1 MLKIGLAT
9 AVALAAVSSCQAQF
23 VLVNGT
29 VSDSA
34 GCLYAGGSGR
44 AVLVPPYGN
53 YLLNNSP
60 MSPGQQTVVISII
73 DSFGNFT
80 LQVANTNNI
89 SPASQH
95 PQWQFSFRSQDGLTS
110 FIMTPVTI
118 TANTNLSTLIKS
130 QAAQLNCH
138 GGGGGGTP
146 GTPPGSVQYNNA
158 GVFGGILGSNAT
170 TTGDVLFAPPAT
182 GVALTVTG
190 APDHSNILNLNGN
203 GGTGGS
209 ALMDSYQGNV
219 TITPVGGAG
228 PALTVGALTG
238 AAIAASS
245 GDTNFANNPKGIGTS
260 VSEADNTGL
269 SQTLQANTFGLT
281 AHGAIENGDV
291 FQSVVINFL
300 DNGTGSPALDEGL
313 QVAASC
319 TGNAVLCYGAELKAT
334 GGVTNADLVLDD
346 VTGSTQCLQADTA
359 GEVTGSGSPCGGAP
373 SGPSE
378 IQWDNAGAFAGVGGS
393 SVNTAG
399 NIGLAPPAT
408 GAALTLTGAPNGE
421 DAIDIVGPFNDDGA
435 IYIVNNN
442 SGPGTAPGIYIN
454 QLDGDQAIFA
464 QVADT
469 NGVNPSAGIGVG
481 YTETDSTGSGE
492 SIFSFD
498 GGGTLFGTNVGSD
511 QAFGGRFK
519 AIDSSTGGAAAEVV
533 AAQFNFTCTVR
544 TVLCYG
550 IDIQAPGGTPGVST
564 AALNIRNQGT
574 VPAIVTGT
582 GPVSFGDAVTLGA
595 ITGMTQCVQVDLNG
609 LTSGTGATCGTG
621 GGPGSFSGITSGTNT
636 AAAMVVGSGASMSAT
651 GTGTIAATSVTGLSV
666 ASGKTLTASNSLTL
680 TGTDSTSFAFPSTS
694 GTVVTL
700 AATQTLTNKTL
711 TSPTLTTPALGT
723 PASGVLTNAT
733 GLPLSTGVTGNLP
746 VGNLNSGT
754 SAGSTT
760 FWRGDG
766 TWAVPTGSGTV
777 TSIATTTPIGGG
789 PITSTGT
796 ITCTTCVVASSPGV
810 GIAHFA
816 GATQTVTSSAVNLGN
831 ADVTGNLPI
840 TNLNSGAGAST
851 STFWR
856 GDGTWAVAPGTG
868 TVTSIATSSPIS
880 GGPITGTGTVSCSTC
895 VTSAAALTAHQPIV
909 GAGSQASAALPTT
922 FTNLTTACS
931 GNQTWA
937 IASAWVANAS
947 ITLTGS
953 CILNITG
960 LLPGGNYVLVVTQ
973 GAGGSNT
980 LSLGSGCT
988 WKVSNGGGGAV
999 TPTAT
1004 AGAIDVMAFTGDG
1017 TNCYVQYNT
1026 NFN

>member
-80 LQVANTNNI
+80 LQVANTNNV

-378 IQWDNAGAFAGVGGS
+378 IQWDNAGAFAGVAGS
-393 SVNTAG
+393 TANTAG
-399 NIGLAPPAT
+399 NIALAPPAT
-408 GAALTLTGAPNGE
+408 GVALTLTGAS
-421 DAIDIVGPFNDDGA
+421 DASDSLDVSSIGTGIYVQSQQNVANTGLEALLAVNILTDDAGLGNIFVSNALEGVAKGSNVSGDEFFASGALQTDNSVSGGAAEMGGFYAEVECNLADVLCVGIEIPT
-435 IYIVNNN
+435 I
-442 SGPGTAPGIYIN
+442 TAPGI
-454 QLDGDQAIFA
+454 
-464 QVADT
+464 
-469 NGVNPSAGIGVG
+469 
-481 YTETDSTGSGE
+481 
-492 SIFSFD
+492 
-498 GGGTLFGTNVGSD
+498 TNVGLHIS
-511 QAFGGRFK
+511 
-519 AIDSSTGGAAAEVV
+519 
-533 AAQFNFTCTVR
+533 
-544 TVLCYG
+544 
-550 IDIQAPGGTPGVST
+550 
-564 AALNIRNQGT
+564 NQGSNA
-574 VPAIVTGT
+574 AIETGT
-582 GPVSFGDAVTLGA
+582 GAVVFGDAVTLGA
-595 ITGMTQCVQVDLNG
+595 ITGMTQCVQVNSAG
-609 LTSGTGATCGTG
+609 LTSGTGATCGAG
-621 GGPGSFSGITSGTNT
+621 GGAAAFSGITSGTNT

>member
-203 GGTGGS
+203 GGTGGN
-209 ALMDSYQGNV
+209 ALGQLPREVDYHSGW
-219 TITPVGGAG
+219 GAG

-300 DNGTGSPALDEGL
+300 DNGTGSPAKDEGL

-378 IQWDNAGAFAGVGGS
+378 IQWDNAGGFAGIAGS

-399 NIGLAPPAT
+399 NVTLAPPAT
-408 GAALTLTGAPNGE
+408 GVALTVTSAVDGSAGINVSGAASDTGEINVTSSAASSPEGITIDNTTGGE
-421 DAIDIVGPFNDDGA
+421 ALSVE
-435 IYIVNNN
+435 
-442 SGPGTAPGIYIN
+442 TT
-454 QLDGDQAIFA
+454 
-464 QVADT
+464 DT
-469 NGVNPSAGIGVG
+469 NGVNGPSGGVFAAIETDNMGIGTTTNGIVV
-481 YTETDSTGSGE
+481 TEAELTGSDVAGD
-492 SIFSFD
+492 S
-498 GGGTLFGTNVGSD
+498 
-511 QAFGGRFK
+511 
-519 AIDSSTGGAAAEVV
+519 AIGMVVAATDESTGGAAARVFGLT
-533 AAQFNFTCTVR
+533 AAFSCTAR

-550 IDIQAPGGTPGVST
+550 VDIQPVGATAGVTT
-564 AALNIRNQGT
+564 AALNIENQGT
-574 VPAIVTGT
+574 DSSIVTGT
-582 GPVSFGDAVTLGA
+582 GKVYFGDAVTLGN
-595 ITGMTQCVQVDLNG
+595 ITGSTQCLQVDLTG
-609 LTSGTGATCGTG
+609 LVSGTGATCGSG
-621 GGPGSFSGITSGTNT
+621 GGAAAFSGITSGTNT

-723 PASGVLTNAT
+723 PASVVLTNAT

-766 TWAVPTGSGTV
+766 TWAVPTGSGTI
-777 TSIATTTPIGGG
+777 TNIATTTPIGGG

-880 GGPITGTGTVSCSTC
+880 GGPITGTGTVSCPTC